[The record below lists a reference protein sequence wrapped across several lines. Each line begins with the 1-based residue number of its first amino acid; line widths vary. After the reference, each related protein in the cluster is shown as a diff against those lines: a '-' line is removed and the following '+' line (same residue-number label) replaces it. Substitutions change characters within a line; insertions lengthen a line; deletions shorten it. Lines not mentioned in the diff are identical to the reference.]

1 MSNQETSLS
10 NVVSDDEKV
19 NDVNNSEVK
28 ETKAKNTKPKKPA
41 GFWVLLLLIVLVV
54 GAGAAAG
61 YYFWEQQQKQAGEL
75 QKQQT
80 AIVFLQSELKKATKN
95 INRNVQGLANNTAFS
110 ADLKKQILQTQSIS
124 QQAISIV
131 NRNQRDW
138 AIAEIDYL
146 LRIAHQRIAV
156 AKDIGGAIAA
166 LKGADDRLEQLGDLT
181 LFKIRKQL
189 AKDIGSLNA
198 IHQADVNGISLTLD
212 QAIANLPELPFKSVK
227 DEIKVQFTE
236 NDAVEQPVSEDKT
249 FVDSIMETVR
259 QIGDIKVH
267 QRSIQA
273 ASSGE
278 QQNQIEQLLRTY
290 LLGAR
295 LAALRFDQTQFLH
308 EIGQASEIVRLHYD
322 EKDNRIQQL
331 EKILLEYSALQL
343 SPDLPEL
350 TKAWVLLQKEIKTPT
365 KKTVK
370 SAVEKINP
378 KPKAKSQAK
387 VKTEVKIKSEEKT
400 EPAAKP
406 IARPTAKPTAKPI
419 ARPTAKP
426 TIIVKPANTQTDEVE
441 VATPEIKQ

>member
-10 NVVSDDEKV
+10 NIVSEDEKE
-19 NDVNNSEVK
+19 NDAINNEVK
-28 ETKAKNTKPKKPA
+28 ETKVKNTNPKKPA
-41 GFWVLLLLIVLVV
+41 GFWFLFLLLLIIVVL
-54 GAGAAAG
+54 AAAAG
-61 YYFWEQQQKQAGEL
+61 YYFWEQQLKQSSEL
-75 QKQQT
+75 QKQQ
-80 AIVFLQSELKKATKN
+80 ASIASLQSELKKARKN
-95 INRNVQGLANNTAFS
+95 INTNTQGLANNTAIS
-110 ADLKKQILQTQSIS
+110 TELKKQILQTQSIS
-124 QQAISIV
+124 QQAITIV

-166 LKGADDRLEQLGDLT
+166 LKGADERLEQLGDLT

-212 QAIANLPELPFKSVK
+212 QAISYLPELPFKSVK
-227 DEIKVQFTE
+227 DEIKIQFTE
-236 NDAVEQPVSEDKT
+236 NDAVETPLTEDKT
-249 FVDSIMETVR
+249 FVDSIMETVK

-273 ASSGE
+273 ASSAE
-278 QQNQIEQLLRTY
+278 QQSSIEQLLRTY

-308 EIGQASEIVRLHYD
+308 EIEQASEIVRLHYD

-331 EKILLEYSALQL
+331 KKTLLEFSALQL

-350 TKAWVLLQKEIKTPT
+350 TKAWVLLQNEIKNPT

-370 SAVEKINP
+370 TAVVKVKP
-378 KPKAKSQAK
+378 KPKVKPPIK
-387 VKTEVKIKSEEKT
+387 VEAELE
-400 EPAAKP
+400 AKP
-406 IARPTAKPTAKPI
+406 AEL
-419 ARPTAKP
+419 
-426 TIIVKPANTQTDEVE
+426 QTDNDKTV
-441 VATPEIKQ
+441 KQEAKQ

>member
-1 MSNQETSLS
+1 MPNQETSLS
-10 NVVSDDEKV
+10 NIVSDDEKE
-19 NDVNNSEVK
+19 NDVINNNVK
-28 ETKAKNTKPKKPA
+28 QTKEKNSKSQKPA
-41 GFWVLLLLIVLVV
+41 GFWFLLIFILIVV
-54 GAGAAAG
+54 GSGAAASF
-61 YYFWEQQQKQAGEL
+61 YFWEQQQKQAREL

-80 AIVFLQSELKKATKN
+80 AIVFLQGELKKATKN
-95 INRNVQGLANNTAFS
+95 INNNIQGVANNTAFS
-110 ADLKKQILQTQSIS
+110 SELKKQILQTQSIS
-124 QQAISIV
+124 QQAITIV

-146 LRIAHQRIAV
+146 LRIAHQRITV

-166 LKGADDRLEQLGDLT
+166 LKGADARLEQLGDLT

-212 QAIANLPELPFKSVK
+212 QAIAYLPELPFKSVK
-227 DEIKVQFTE
+227 DEIKIQFTE
-236 NDAVEQPVSEDKT
+236 NDAVELPLTEDKT
-249 FVDSIMETVR
+249 FVDSIMETVK

-273 ASSGE
+273 ASSAE
-278 QQNQIEQLLRTY
+278 QQSSIEQLLRTY

-308 EIGQASEIVRLHYD
+308 EIKQASEIVRLHYD

-331 EKILLEYSALQL
+331 KKTLLEYSALQL

-350 TKAWVLLQKEIKTPT
+350 TKAWVLLQKEIKSPT

-370 SAVEKINP
+370 SAVVKVKPKPEVKPQVEIEEKPAEKI
-378 KPKAKSQAK
+378 KPVDAQSDK
-387 VKTEVKIKSEEKT
+387 VE
-400 EPAAKP
+400 A
-406 IARPTAKPTAKPI
+406 
-419 ARPTAKP
+419 
-426 TIIVKPANTQTDEVE
+426 VKPEA
-441 VATPEIKQ
+441 KQ